1 MSFKR
6 RDRVRDRETERER
19 EREREETQKQV
30 ITVYSNGHPV
40 SYIPRALYE
49 TERSNRFDSD

>member
-19 EREREETQKQV
+19 ERERERGDTEAG
-30 ITVYSNGHPV
+30 YNGVFEWSSSVLH
-40 SYIPRALYE
+40 SASTIRDRTIE
-49 TERSNRFDSD
+49 